1 MYLNNLLYK
10 ILKMSKQPVK
20 AKTSVAASREFNP
33 KEYEHLGIPLE
44 DVKLI
49 KEAFDLFDAD
59 KSGKID
65 TTELKEALETI
76 KLPSES
82 ATLQNIMESLDSD
95 KSGNVDFNEFIN
107 LLSAKAAVGDTREDL
122 KKVFDLF
129 TGGKTN
135 KITIETLRGIA
146 TELSDLNLT
155 ENEMQEMISRAD
167 NNKDKAVDFEE
178 FYQIMVKKL
187 N

>member
-1 MYLNNLLYK
+1 
-10 ILKMSKQPVK
+10 MSKQVVK
-20 AKTSVAASREFNP
+20 RTSLVQQRDFNP

-44 DVKLI
+44 DIKLI

-76 KLPSES
+76 KLPTES
-82 ATLQNIMESLDSD
+82 ATLKNIMDSLDAD
-95 KSGNVDFNEFIN
+95 KSGTVEFDEFIN
-107 LLSAKAAVGDTREDL
+107 LLSAKAAVGDTKEDL
-122 KKVFDLF
+122 RKVFALF

-146 TELSDLNLT
+146 QELTDLNLT
-155 ENEMQEMISRAD
+155 ESEMKEMILRAD
-167 NNKDKAVDFEE
+167 NNKDNAVDFEE
-178 FYQIMVKKL
+178 FYNIMTKKL

>member
-1 MYLNNLLYK
+1 
-10 ILKMSKQPVK
+10 MSKPQAK
-20 AKTSVAASREFNP
+20 ARTSVAASREFNP

-65 TTELKEALETI
+65 TTELKEALQTI
-76 KLPSES
+76 KLPTES
-82 ATLQNIMESLDSD
+82 STLQNIMENLDTD
-95 KSGNVDFNEFIN
+95 KSGTVDFEEFIN
-107 LLSAKAAVGDTREDL
+107 LLSAKAAVGETRADL
-122 KKVFDLF
+122 RKVFDLF
-129 TGGKTN
+129 TGGKSQ

-146 TELSDLNLT
+146 AELPDLNLT
-155 ENEMQEMISRAD
+155 ENEMQEMILRAD
-167 NNKDKAVDFEE
+167 TLHKDNAVEFEE